1 MLNVAL
7 FGPPGAGKGTQSE
20 HLVKKFNLLY
30 LSTGDLLRK
39 EMAAGSPL
47 GEQARATIA
56 AGELVSDEIIV
67 QIIEKTIAANTESGG
82 ILFDGFP
89 RTIIQAYILEG
100 LMIRLKTS
108 LTCLIDLQIPA
119 EVSVT
124 RLLERGKSSGRSDD
138 NEQVIRNR
146 LKEYEAKTLPVLEF
160 YRDRGVRHSVDATQ
174 SVDQVKASIEKIV
187 RGEQSKRLFNVVIFG
202 YPGSGRGSQGRALAE
217 HFGLEYVS
225 TGQILEDEIRN
236 GTELG
241 HEIRASFE
249 NGDLLPD
256 EIVVPMLEKRLANAE
271 NVRGFVFKGFP
282 RTFVQSYILEG
293 LLKRHGSDISTVVE
307 IKVATLEAIRRLN
320 ERGKTDRCRPFDTST
335 ERIVNRLQ
343 DHETTVVP
351 VIEKF
356 SQVHTIHSVDG
367 MASFDEVFNRLVEVI
382 ESDMA

>member
-20 HLVKKFNLLY
+20 NLIKKFNLLY
-30 LSTGDLLRK
+30 VSTGDLLRK
-39 EMAAGSPL
+39 EMAAGTRL
-47 GEQARATIA
+47 GELARATIA

-67 QIIEKTIAANTESGG
+67 QIIEKTIAANTESRG

-89 RTIIQAYILEG
+89 RTVIQAYILEG

-119 EVSVT
+119 EESVA

-146 LKEYEAKTLPVLEF
+146 LKEYEAKTLPVLQY
-160 YRDRGVRHSVDATQ
+160 YRDRGVRRSVDATQ
-174 SVDQVKASIEKIV
+174 SVDDVKAAIEEIV
-187 RGEQSKRLFNVVIFG
+187 RAEQRKRPFNIVIFG
-202 YPGSGRGSQGRALAE
+202 YPGSGRGSQGRALAH

-236 GTELG
+236 GTKLG
-241 HEIRASFE
+241 REIQASFE
-249 NGDLLPD
+249 NGDLLAD
-256 EIVVPMLEKRLANAE
+256 EIVVPMLEKRLENAR

-293 LLKRHGSDISTVVE
+293 LLRRHGSEISKVIE
-307 IKVATLEAIRRLN
+307 IKVQTLEAIRRLD
-320 ERGKTDRCRPFDTST
+320 ERSRTERCRPFDTST

-356 SQVHTIHSVDG
+356 SQAHEVAVVDG
-367 MASFDEVFNRLVEVI
+367 MADFDEVFERLVGII
-382 ESDMA
+382 EPEIS